1 MFKQPMLSICIPTY
15 KREYLIDKL
24 IEGIY
29 SQNCDNSLFEVCITD
44 NSETDETQN
53 LIQSKY
59 SGIENLHYKK
69 VTCKGFL
76 NSIEALKA
84 GNGLLLKLHND
95 YSLFKEGSLQK
106 LIDRAQKYQKDR
118 PVIFYSLRGKKDVE
132 TFNDFNG
139 FMNRINYLSTWS
151 TSFSIWKVDFDILLN
166 KKIKCNYMY
175 PHTSLLFGESK
186 KTSYIVD
193 DYPYFV
199 NVEPKKKG
207 GYNLVDNFVR
217 IFLGI
222 VKTDLL
228 DKNLITNGTYR
239 KIELNI
245 LRFCAARFI
254 DVKNKKDYT
263 FSFDNKKQIITDQCG
278 LKGYLQFRLF
288 VLGYKI
294 RNIFR
299 SKVVINFNVW

>member
-1 MFKQPMLSICIPTY
+1 MFKQPVLSICIPTY
-15 KREYLIDKL
+15 KREYLIDEL
-24 IEGIY
+24 IKGIY
-29 SQNCDNSLFEVCITD
+29 SQNCDNKLFELCITD

-53 LIQSKY
+53 LIESKY
-59 SGIENLHYKK
+59 TNIENLHYKK

-106 LIDRAQKYQKDR
+106 LIDGVQKYRNDR

-132 TFNDFNG
+132 TFVEFNR
-139 FMNRINYLSTWS
+139 FMNKINYLSTWS
-151 TSFSIWKVDFDILLN
+151 TSFSIWKRDFDMLIN
-166 KKIKCNYMY
+166 EKIEFNYMY

-186 KTSYIVD
+186 KTGYVVD
-193 DYPYFV
+193 DYSYFV
-199 NVEPKKKG
+199 NVEPQKKG

-217 IFLGI
+217 IFLGM

-228 DKNLITNGTYR
+228 DKKLITNGTYR
-239 KIELNI
+239 KIVLNI
-245 LRFCAARFI
+245 LRFCATCFVN
-254 DVKNKKDYT
+254 VKNKKDYT
-263 FSFDNKKQIITDQCG
+263 YSFDNKRRIITDQCG
-278 LKGYLQFRLF
+278 LKGYLQFEFF

-294 RNIFR
+294 QNL
-299 SKVVINFNVW
+299 FNMTTSE